1 MVLRTS
7 DGARDRPPV
16 KPPSCSRG
24 RHMARPIVR
33 ALVSVPVA
41 ELRRRPS
48 HASELVTQALL
59 GEPLEIA
66 TRTADR
72 KWFRVK
78 RWDGYR
84 GWTRAWS
91 VTPVSVAASEQWEAG
106 LRVLVAARSARVMD
120 APGGLGRVV
129 FELPLGTRLPE
140 LAHRGTWVRV
150 ALPDGRAGWVRGS
163 LLAAIPVRPQ
173 GQASVLRAAR
183 EFTGAPYLWGGVTPW
198 GCDCS
203 GLVQTIFRRC
213 GIWLPRDATDQLRTL
228 RPALLAKQ
236 AGSFR
241 PGDLL
246 FFGVDGRSI
255 SHVAISTGGL
265 KLIHAYGYVR
275 EGNLEVGTRAFVP
288 GLDRLF
294 RAAARPLGRQKKG

>member
-1 MVLRTS
+1 LVLRTS

-183 EFTGAPYLWGGVTPW
+183 EFTGAPYLWGGITPW

-203 GLVQTIFRRC
+203 ALGFRATPQTNSEPSGRHY
-213 GIWLPRDATDQLRTL
+213 WQN
-228 RPALLAKQ
+228 RPARSGPATCSSSGWTAGASPTWPSRR
-236 AGSFR
+236 AGSSSYT
-241 PGDLL
+241 PM
-246 FFGVDGRSI
+246 
-255 SHVAISTGGL
+255 AM
-265 KLIHAYGYVR
+265 
-275 EGNLEVGTRAFVP
+275 
-288 GLDRLF
+288 
-294 RAAARPLGRQKKG
+294 